1 MMRSQNNPLPV
12 IVVAEEGQEQKVI
25 QAFRLGAVDSIQW
38 PAHEPEVINVVERCL
53 EQIHI
58 KREREAL
65 SDNLHRVNET
75 LKQRV
80 DDLVAVYNMGRSV
93 TSITDL
99 TLLFNTILEN
109 GLKVSHADI
118 GWMLVLDEPSHR
130 FVLEAYSNLPE
141 SFSAYLHK
149 PWDDGISSIVA
160 QSGKPY
166 NAMGETLVDRKI
178 GFLGKSVLIVP
189 IKVRGQIRGVIVT
202 MRKKAEAFTR
212 NEQALLEALT
222 DYASIALVNAFLLDS
237 VKERAKRWEKSA
249 TFSELAEKVT
259 NSRLQTTRTDVSE
272 AVKELKQI
280 FQELAAVSNP
290 QWTEEQLKAINE
302 MQYEIKVLEGV
313 ATSLNAPCQGQQ
325 VGMQNRFKVNVAL
338 NTLKAKLQPFFEQCA
353 ITLDVQLLL
362 EDVEISGYPCLFEIA
377 VEGLSGIALRLC
389 RTDGKVQVT
398 ANEEG
403 GKIFIFFDS
412 DTGERSVDEIKKAW
426 EEPEGE
432 LPFQQR
438 CFSGLSSDLQLMK
451 SIAPA
456 MNAILMVEQAP
467 SGGTRLT
474 LRLPMEKNQIKHGH

>member
-1 MMRSQNNPLPV
+1 MQVKHEKVLVVDDNSEVLDLIVNQALKTAGYETRVTNDVNGAISELSKFQPDLLIASLHLKGLNAKDLLAMMRSQNNPLPV

-249 TFSELAEKVT
+249 TFF
-259 NSRLQTTRTDVSE
+259 R
-272 AVKELKQI
+272 I
-280 FQELAAVSNP
+280 
-290 QWTEEQLKAINE
+290 
-302 MQYEIKVLEGV
+302 G
-313 ATSLNAPCQGQQ
+313 
-325 VGMQNRFKVNVAL
+325 
-338 NTLKAKLQPFFEQCA
+338 
-353 ITLDVQLLL
+353 
-362 EDVEISGYPCLFEIA
+362 
-377 VEGLSGIALRLC
+377 
-389 RTDGKVQVT
+389 
-398 ANEEG
+398 
-403 GKIFIFFDS
+403 
-412 DTGERSVDEIKKAW
+412 
-426 EEPEGE
+426 
-432 LPFQQR
+432 
-438 CFSGLSSDLQLMK
+438 
-451 SIAPA
+451 
-456 MNAILMVEQAP
+456 
-467 SGGTRLT
+467 
-474 LRLPMEKNQIKHGH
+474 